1 MRRVSLMTLVSLA
14 FVLLAVAAALSAP
27 STHSFE
33 SVDAAGS
40 LNFVV
45 DANKV
50 PPRPP
55 SPMIITKPCCWQLYC
70 GLWSFRKLILRAVSG
85 RLDAQPTIQWKHY
98 WKECVGSGHALL
110 ALRED
115 YRAHLEMARRDLGV
129 KFVVRATTREA
140 NKRVVQHLMARC
152 RQL

>member
-1 MRRVSLMTLVSLA
+1 MRRVSLMTLLSLA
-14 FVLLAVAAALSAP
+14 FVLLAVAAAALSAP

-55 SPMIITKPCCWQLYC
+55 PQC
-70 GLWSFRKLILRAVSG
+70 
-85 RLDAQPTIQWKHY
+85 
-98 WKECVGSGHALL
+98 
-110 ALRED
+110 
-115 YRAHLEMARRDLGV
+115 
-129 KFVVRATTREA
+129 
-140 NKRVVQHLMARC
+140 
-152 RQL
+152 